1 MAEANI
7 QVEIIFATA
16 DEQLLS
22 VLTVPTNST
31 IGDVIAMS
39 ALAEHFP
46 EHDLGAMRVGV
57 WGHPADR
64 SQAVRDG
71 DRIEIY
77 RPLEIDPRVARRQLA
92 AAGQTMG
99 SGRKD

>member
-22 VLTVPTNST
+22 VLTVPANAT

>member
-22 VLTVPTNST
+22 VLTVPANST

-57 WGHPADR
+57 WVHPEDR
-64 SQAVRDG
+64 SQAVRDV

-77 RPLEIDPRVARRQLA
+77 RPLEIDQLEARRQLA

>member
-1 MAEANI
+1 MTEANI
-7 QVEIIFATA
+7 QVEIVFATA
-16 DEQLLS
+16 DEQRLS
-22 VLTVPTNST
+22 VLTVPADAT
-31 IGDVIAMS
+31 IADVIAMS

-64 SQAVRDG
+64 SQAVSDG

-92 AAGQTMG
+92 AAGRTMG
-99 SGRKD
+99 SRRRD

>member
-7 QVEIIFATA
+7 QVEIVFATA
-16 DEQLLS
+16 GEQRLS
-22 VLTVPTNST
+22 MLTVPADAT
-31 IGDVIAMS
+31 IADVIAMS

-64 SQAVRDG
+64 SQAVSDG

-99 SGRKD
+99 SRRRD